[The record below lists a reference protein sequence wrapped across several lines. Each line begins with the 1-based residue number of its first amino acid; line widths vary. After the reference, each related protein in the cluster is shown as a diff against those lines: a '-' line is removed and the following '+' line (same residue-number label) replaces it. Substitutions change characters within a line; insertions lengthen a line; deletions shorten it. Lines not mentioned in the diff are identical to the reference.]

1 LLPSDIRRP
10 GRGRLRLGRRRLQ
23 SLARAHVLDVGRLY
37 RLTLVKA
44 SAGSQLY
51 AATERARGS
60 PGRRGDRPA
69 PGRPGSEPP
78 GRAGHK
84 PLQVL
89 PVHHARHSDIQHVA
103 QQDWAGSRPP
113 VSHADLDEG
122 HYFTTE

>member
-51 AATERARGS
+51 AATEEGVAVREIADSIGCHL
-60 PGRRGDRPA
+60 GVPA
-69 PGRPGSEPP
+69 
-78 GRAGHK
+78 
-84 PLQVL
+84 
-89 PVHHARHSDIQHVA
+89 
-103 QQDWAGSRPP
+103 
-113 VSHADLDEG
+113 VSLG
-122 HYFTTE
+122 HYFAGE